1 LFTTNIVGP
10 GIHYIFFGTLFVIS
24 VLLLIIK
31 IKSIMKINK
40 TFIAIF
46 LSASVLFFSCQAK
59 DSVVQASVNEKLAAT
74 PECTGATATVTDGVA
89 TLTGEVKD
97 DDCKKMAATTAEGVK
112 GVKSV
117 VNNLTTTPP
126 PPPPAT
132 AISPDSALSQGVAD
146 ATKDFPTVKAEV
158 NNGEITLTGSIKR
171 SDLKTLMQSLNSL
184 NPTKINNQL
193 TIK

>member
-1 LFTTNIVGP
+1 MT
-10 GIHYIFFGTLFVIS
+10 
-24 VLLLIIK
+24 
-31 IKSIMKINK
+31 K

-46 LSASVLFFSCQAK
+46 LSASVLFFSCKPK
-59 DSVVQASVNEKLAAT
+59 DSEVQANINQKFATT
-74 PECTGATATVTDGVA
+74 PECTGATATVADGVA

-97 DDCKKMAATTAEGVK
+97 DASKNMAGTTAEGIK

-126 PPPPAT
+126 PPPPPPAVNPDT
-132 AISPDSALSQGVAD
+132 ALTQGVTD
-146 ATKDFPTVKAEV
+146 ATKDFPTVKAAV

-171 SDLKTLMQSLNSL
+171 SDLKNLMQSLNSL
-184 NPTKINNQL
+184 HPTKINNQL

>member
-1 LFTTNIVGP
+1 
-10 GIHYIFFGTLFVIS
+10 
-24 VLLLIIK
+24 
-31 IKSIMKINK
+31 MKMTK
-40 TFIAIF
+40 TIIAIF
-46 LSASVLFFSCQAK
+46 LSASVLLFSCSAK
-59 DSVVQASVNEKLAAT
+59 DSVVQANINEKFAAT
-74 PECTGATATVTDGVA
+74 PECAGATAAVTDGVA

-97 DDCKKMAATTAEGVK
+97 ADCMKMAATTAEGIK

-126 PPPPAT
+126 PPPPAP
-132 AISPDSALSQGVAD
+132 AVSADNALSQGVTD
-146 ATKDFPTVKAEV
+146 ATKDFPTVKATV